1 MDRRQFS
8 PSTARNRDPILAVMH
23 RVLPAEGRVLEIASG
38 SGEHAVFLARSLPG
52 LLWQTS
58 DLDAEARASIAA
70 WIASENL
77 PNVLAPLTIDV
88 RTSDWN
94 LSGPFDAVVAIN
106 MIHIAPWDAALGV
119 LQGAGRLLRRDGVLF
134 LYGPYKRAG
143 AHTAPSNESFDQW
156 LKARDPSFGVRDLED
171 VVSAAAQNGFALRE
185 TVEMP
190 ANNLSLIF
198 AKAD

>member
-1 MDRRQFS
+1 
-8 PSTARNRDPILAVMH
+8 MH